1 MAIGGV
7 FNQISYITLPPGG
20 WGRHLKYDF
29 GCVSSRLS
37 RRGGGHSQ
45 SGLLRLERRRPV
57 QNIQEALQAERPGA
71 GFQVEKQLYS
81 TIWKTITKINKYNSA
96 FHQKK
101 HEQSCLPPK
110 ERSNCL
116 LSNKRYKVFEHSFH
130 QMRQVINYDPKGCF
144 QGGKNQFWT
153 KFFGETTFQT

>member
-1 MAIGGV
+1 MAGV
-7 FNQISYITLPPGG
+7 GQTFEIWFWVCFLQVV
-20 WGRHLKYDF
+20 KK
-29 GCVSSRLS
+29 
-37 RRGGGHSQ
+37 GGGHSQ

-153 KFFGETTFQT
+153 KFFGETTFHT